1 MLTVMF
7 IDEEL
12 LIKSKYKKGKE
23 GCWKFKSQVMDLLS
37 SLLEKENLLSSLNF
51 QHL

>member
-1 MLTVMF
+1 MLPTYVMYLLFIFYKENSIRKKYMLTVMF

-23 GCWKFKSQVMDLLS
+23 GC
-37 SLLEKENLLSSLNF
+37 
-51 QHL
+51 